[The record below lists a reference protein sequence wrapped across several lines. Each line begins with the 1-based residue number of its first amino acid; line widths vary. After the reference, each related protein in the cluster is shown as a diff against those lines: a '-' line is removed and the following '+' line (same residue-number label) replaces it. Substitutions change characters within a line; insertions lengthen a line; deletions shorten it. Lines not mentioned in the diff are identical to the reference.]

1 MSNSCVAL
9 GMLKLDKSTRYRSF
23 STNAMVYCSGTLAEG
38 PQGETGYPTAAITT
52 KVRCDHKKIEC
63 ESLCVCVCVCVCVL
77 VCTINSYFVGQV
89 RALWLGCRHAP
100 QSLVRLAGG
109 SSVVVVERGVAE
121 EEGAGGGVGDV
132 EQEGA
137 GSSSDAIGRGHVTSL
152 KFSGQNSL
160 ILLYRYHC
168 R

>member
-1 MSNSCVAL
+1 M
-9 GMLKLDKSTRYRSF
+9 
-23 STNAMVYCSGTLAEG
+23 
-38 PQGETGYPTAAITT
+38 
-52 KVRCDHKKIEC
+52 
-63 ESLCVCVCVCVCVL
+63 CVL

-89 RALWLGCRHAP
+89 RALWPGCRHTS

-109 SSVVVVERGVAE
+109 SSASVVVVVVERGVAE
-121 EEGAGGGVGDV
+121 GEGAGGGVGDG
-132 EQEGA
+132 EREGA
-137 GSSSDAIGRGHVTSL
+137 GSSSDTVGRGHVTSL